1 MDHLSTEGVGEGGDA
16 ISLDEAASVELSS
29 STLR

>member
-1 MDHLSTEGVGEGGDA
+1 MDHLSTEGVREGGDA
-16 ISLDEAASVELSS
+16 ISPDKAASVQLSS